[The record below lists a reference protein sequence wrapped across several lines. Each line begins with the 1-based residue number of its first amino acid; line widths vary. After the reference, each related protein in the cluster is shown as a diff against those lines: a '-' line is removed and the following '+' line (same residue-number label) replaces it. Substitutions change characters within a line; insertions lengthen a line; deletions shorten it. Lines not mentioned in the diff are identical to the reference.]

1 MQKIIRV
8 TPLATLCPH
17 VVPRKQQKQHFCEL
31 CLNNKIT
38 KNNKNEGEN
47 QISKIFL
54 KSTIIE
60 KQSLAIVKTTLFY
73 SFLTLL
79 DPQNPQF
86 ESLSIL
92 SLRHSEWP
100 YQHQSSCGPNLG
112 YVSFSGYH
120 DVDFRKLH
128 KILHLTHIY
137 VFFTRQIAKKLS
149 ALESL

>member
-8 TPLATLCPH
+8 TRLATLCPH

-47 QISKIFL
+47 QISKKFL

-60 KQSLAIVKTTLFY
+60 KQSLAIVKTSLFY
-73 SFLTLL
+73 SLLTLF

-92 SLRHSEWP
+92 SLRHSKWP
-100 YQHQSSCGPNLG
+100 YQQQSGCGPILG

-128 KILHLTHIY
+128 KILHVTHIY
-137 VFFTRQIAKKLS
+137 VFFHTTNSKKVICT
-149 ALESL
+149 